1 MFSFDI
7 VIVLSSLATGSVA
20 NYYSAIGTLSAQM
33 AALVDPNPSA
43 LYYNS
48 GGYAPQYIELQLPST
63 FTITSIALQVA
74 QLPNGVTQ
82 HLLYVGPT
90 TNPTLLVNNLNGF
103 TYSGQWIN
111 LTYSPP
117 LTNVRFL
124 RLDTLSSPSW
134 VAWVKFLVYG
144 V

>member
-1 MFSFDI
+1 M
-7 VIVLSSLATGSVA
+7 ATGSA
-20 NYYSAIGTLSAQM
+20 GSFYSAIGSLAAQM

-43 LYYNS
+43 LYFNT
-48 GGYAPQYIELQLPST
+48 GGFAPQYVELQLPSAS
-63 FTITSIALQVA
+63 TITSVALQVA
-74 QLPNGVTQ
+74 QLPNGITQ
-82 HLLYVGPT
+82 HQLFVGPT
-90 TNPTLLVNNLNGF
+90 SNPTQLASSINGF

-111 LTYSPP
+111 LTFSPP

-124 RLDTLSSPSW
+124 RLSTISSPSW

>member
-1 MFSFDI
+1 M
-7 VIVLSSLATGSVA
+7 ATGSVA
-20 NYYSAIGTLSAQM
+20 NFYSAIGSLSAQM
-33 AALVDPNPSA
+33 AALVDPNPSP

-48 GGYAPQYIELQLPST
+48 GGYAPQYIELQLPSA
-63 FTITSIALQVA
+63 FTITSVSLQVA
-74 QLPNGVTQ
+74 QLPNGITQ
-82 HLLYVGPT
+82 HQLFVGPT
-90 TNPTLLVNNLNGF
+90 SNPTQLASNINGF

-124 RLDTLSSPSW
+124 RLNTISSPSW